1 MFINTTSLNKII
13 NEFINFAYTNKIL
26 TFFIGSFMGLS
37 TSNLIL
43 SFRKNILDYILTK
56 LFNLGTVNTLF
67 FLTSIIEFC
76 LMLTLLYFI
85 IRLIKPYFDEKDKAA
100 ASASQSQQDK
110 LINILNRIDQ
120 RLAASEAPSSTSA
133 K

>member
-1 MFINTTSLNKII
+1 MFINSANINKIF

-37 TSNLIL
+37 TANLIL

-56 LFNLGTVNTLF
+56 LFNLGTVNSLF
-67 FLTSIIEFC
+67 FLTSIIEFA
-76 LMLTLLYFI
+76 LMLTVLYFI

-100 ASASQSQQDK
+100 AASSQTQQDR

-120 RLAASEAPSSTSA
+120 RLEASEKTSTTSV
-133 K
+133 